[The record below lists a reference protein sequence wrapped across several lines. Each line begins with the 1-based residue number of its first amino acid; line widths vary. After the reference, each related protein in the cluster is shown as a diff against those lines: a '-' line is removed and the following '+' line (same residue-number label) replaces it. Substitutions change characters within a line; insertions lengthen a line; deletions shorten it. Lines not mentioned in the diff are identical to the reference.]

1 MHLGQL
7 ASSLNRT
14 SEALDNLVS
23 GEQVKGV
30 LSSVHQTFDQFTVT
44 LKSLNPAIDGLRPT
58 LDEAKNSLSNLQKA
72 TGELNRLL
80 KPDSSLRYQLDSSLS
95 QINAAAE
102 SIQRLSDFIQ
112 RHPNSLIFGRK
123 IPNAAQP

>member
-1 MHLGQL
+1 MRQ
-7 ASSLNRT
+7 S
-14 SEALDNLVS
+14 
-23 GEQVKGV
+23 
-30 LSSVHQTFDQFTVT
+30 FDQLTET
-44 LKSLNPAIDGLRPT
+44 LKNLNPAIADLKPT
-58 LDEAKNSLSNLQKA
+58 LDDARNSLVNLQKA

-102 SIQRLSDFIQ
+102 SIQRLSDFLQ

-123 IPNAAQP
+123 IPNSGQP